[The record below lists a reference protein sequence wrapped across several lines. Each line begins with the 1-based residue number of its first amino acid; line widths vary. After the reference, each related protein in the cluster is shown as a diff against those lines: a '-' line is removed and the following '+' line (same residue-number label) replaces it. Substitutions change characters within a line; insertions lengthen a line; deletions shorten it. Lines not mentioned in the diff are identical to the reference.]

1 MAAVALEAESN
12 KGASEIDMA
21 NRTLRDILSQIDD
34 VDIAGHESGDR
45 LSFSFLHVPADEL
58 VRRLAT
64 DGFLV
69 DSGSA
74 CSSSELS
81 PSHVLEAMGIL
92 THGNIR
98 LRLRD
103 ENLHEIQGLAV
114 AISRHVAAIRGELL

>member
-1 MAAVALEAESN
+1 
-12 KGASEIDMA
+12 
-21 NRTLRDILSQIDD
+21 
-34 VDIAGHESGDR
+34 